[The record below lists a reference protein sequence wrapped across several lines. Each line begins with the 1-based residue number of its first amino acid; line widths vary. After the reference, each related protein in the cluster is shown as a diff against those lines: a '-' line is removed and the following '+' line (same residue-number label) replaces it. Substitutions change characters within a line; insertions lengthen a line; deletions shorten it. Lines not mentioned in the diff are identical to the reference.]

1 MAFWLFWL
9 TVAIFGL
16 AVAITLFIFACVAFV
31 QVSRHQDN

>member
-16 AVAITLFIFACVAFV
+16 AVAITLFILACVAFV
-31 QVSRHQDN
+31 QASRYWNN